1 VILKRF
7 WIAHPA
13 ADDEPVG
20 PVRWLK
26 WKLSQWLFDLAN
38 RWEKDA
44 IRPDWRDDDIP
55 F

>member
-1 VILKRF
+1 MTLKRF

-13 ADDEPVG
+13 ADHEPVG

-26 WKLSQWLFDLAN
+26 WKLSIWLFDLAS
-38 RWEKDA
+38 RLEYEA
-44 IRPDWRDDDIP
+44 LSPEGRDDDIP